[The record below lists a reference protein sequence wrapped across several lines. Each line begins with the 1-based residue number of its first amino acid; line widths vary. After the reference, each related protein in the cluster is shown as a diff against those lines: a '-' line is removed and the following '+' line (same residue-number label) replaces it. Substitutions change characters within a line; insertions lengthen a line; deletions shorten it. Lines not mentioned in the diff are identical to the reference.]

1 MIDGRDFGEAVL
13 AARTRG
19 VTVCVPA
26 RDEAASIGRTVATLV
41 GLRDRGAI
49 DRVLVL
55 AGGSSDGT
63 EELAARA
70 GAEVCDVG
78 SVAPELGP
86 VLGKGDAMWRGLAQV
101 ETPVVVFVDADLDTD
116 LAAMVCGLAG
126 PLVAPPHPQAPDGA
140 AGEGPVRFVKGA
152 FHRQLPDFVTAE
164 DPFDGGRVTELM
176 ARPLM
181 NLLRPDLAGFYQ
193 PLGGQVAGETAL
205 LRSIPFLT
213 GYAIEIGMLIDVVD
227 RVGPTGVAQVDLG
240 ELRNRP
246 RPTAELAPMAQE
258 VLFGFLLR
266 AAPETVAGGWR
277 PYVRPR
283 FGGGFDE
290 IATRVVQRPPLEVWP
305 AA

>member
-1 MIDGRDFGEAVL
+1 MIDGRGFDEAVL
-13 AARTRG
+13 TGRTRA

-26 RDEAASIGRTVATLV
+26 RNEAASIGRTVATLA

-55 AGGSSDGT
+55 AGGSDDDT
-63 EELAARA
+63 EGLAARA
-70 GAEVCDVG
+70 GAEVCDVAT
-78 SVAPELGP
+78 VAADLGP

-101 ETPVVVFVDADLDTD
+101 DTPVVVFVDADLDTD

-126 PLVAPPHPQAPDGA
+126 PLVASAASVSAGHHP
-140 AGEGPVRFVKGA
+140 ERRVRFVKGA
-152 FHRQLPDFVTAE
+152 FHRELPDFVAAG

-205 LRSIPFLT
+205 LRAIPFLT
-213 GYAIEIGMLIDVVD
+213 GYAIEIAMLIDIID
-227 RVGPTGVAQVDLG
+227 RVGPAAVVQVDLG

-266 AAPETVAGGWR
+266 TAPETVANGWR

-290 IATRVVQRPPLEVWP
+290 IATRVVQRPPLDG
-305 AA
+305 